1 MKKTSLF
8 VLMAFILSSAV
19 IDATAQKMNLNGK
32 WKADVSKSS
41 VISNNPFLVRIDV
54 KISGD
59 SLFTERYYDIG
70 DGQTY
75 PFTENLTLDGKEHD
89 ITVYDMP
96 RKTTAIWSEDEGM
109 LKLVSSMSTY
119 GGSGPADFVSKETW
133 KVAEDG
139 KILTISFANT
149 MNGSDSEGSFVMT
162 RAE

>member
-1 MKKTSLF
+1 M
-8 VLMAFILSSAV
+8 
-19 IDATAQKMNLNGK
+19 
-32 WKADVSKSS
+32 
-41 VISNNPFLVRIDV
+41 

-59 SLFTERYYDIG
+59 SIFTERYYDIG

-119 GGSGPADFVSKETW
+119 EIG
-133 KVAEDG
+133 
-139 KILTISFANT
+139 
-149 MNGSDSEGSFVMT
+149 
-162 RAE
+162 RAHV